1 MPENTHT
8 RFDSEGKAA
17 QDSTNLSHLPL
28 KNSKKRKR
36 HEVVPSDK
44 ANDASRGPSVRQ
56 TGTPIPTGTSSAAQI
71 RTYILTPSA
80 SDLKPK
86 TPDNAPSKHHHDPT
100 ASDSQLRLKNGQ
112 LQNGTGHKRNAQDL
126 IARAQALW
134 PKRKALPVWTHADT
148 IRGALQEKDILL
160 LVGETGS
167 GKSTQVPQMLIKQPW
182 FKDPVPQDNRGSR
195 IGGCIAVTE
204 PRRVAAITLAQRVAQ
219 EVGTTLGGS
228 KGKVGYSVRFD
239 TCAGPETRIKYLTEG
254 MLLQEM
260 LQDPWLRKYSAVVVD
275 EVHERGTNVDIV
287 LGFLKRMIV
296 DKEGLKERRGQPLK
310 VCVMS
315 ATAEVERIVEFFSEA
330 KISAM
335 TNGFHEKESMEEL
348 EERTAKQEADD
359 ESEWEG
365 IQSSED
371 EQEPCAVKDR
381 PAISNSTSVK
391 ESVNGTATNSEP
403 RPIRN
408 GELKA
413 NGVIKETVSSTTLS
427 TNETPAN
434 LEVCYIEG
442 RQYPVSINYAASP
455 ITDLMDG
462 YLRAVFQIHHSEP
475 MPGDMLVFVTGQEV
489 VERLEQLVR
498 EYASSL
504 PKDIPGML
512 VLPLFAALP
521 QAAQQRVFEPAPKGM
536 RKVILATNI
545 AETSVTISGVRFVID
560 CGMAKIK
567 HFRTRIGLES
577 LLVKPISKSSAIQ
590 RKGRAGREA
599 PGKCFR
605 LYTESFYLDLER
617 SNTPELLRSDLSH
630 AILVLKARGITDIF
644 SFPFLSPPSHASIAK
659 ALLMLYELGALSESG
674 SITKIGRRMAYLP
687 LSAPLSRT
695 LLAASDSVLDCLDE
709 AIDIVACLSV
719 ENIFL
724 TTSSLSDEQRDAATA
739 ARADILR
746 REGDHLTLLACI
758 RAYAA
763 EQSDRKSWCEARLI
777 SHRALRSVMDTRKQL
792 RAHFHLP
799 APAPDNSDTTTT
811 ATIVST
817 DLAERILMAFL
828 TGFKMN
834 TARLMPDGSY
844 RTLVAGSQVVAIH
857 PSSVLAGRKVE
868 CIMYNEFVF
877 TQKAWA
883 RGVSAIQ
890 MNWIG
895 KVFEPSR
902 NGAESLSEEDHSAD
916 AKTRMNG
923 YGDREYEE
931 PDDVVE
937 NNSR

>member
-1 MPENTHT
+1 MPEKTLR
-8 RFDSEGKAA
+8 RFDSEGEFPSE
-17 QDSTNLSHLPL
+17 STSLSHSPS

-44 ANDASRGPSVRQ
+44 SHDAGHWPSARQ
-56 TGTPIPTGTSSAAQI
+56 ADESTPTSTPLAAQI
-71 RTYILTPSA
+71 RTYILTPPA
-80 SDLKPK
+80 SDPQSIS
-86 TPDNAPSKHHHDPT
+86 PDNAPLTHHLDRT
-100 ASDSQLRLKNGQ
+100 VADSQSRLKTGK
-112 LQNGTGHKRNAQDL
+112 LQNGTGHKRDAQDL

-148 IRGALQEKDILL
+148 IRGALQEKNILL

-167 GKSTQVPQMLIKQPW
+167 GKSTQVPQMLMKQPW
-182 FKDPVPQDNRGSR
+182 FKNSVKQDNRGSQ

-239 TCAGPETRIKYLTEG
+239 SCAGPETKIKYLTEG

-260 LQDPWLRKYSAVVVD
+260 LQDPWLRRYSAVVVD
-275 EVHERGTNVDIV
+275 EVHERGANVDIV

-296 DKEGLKERRGQPLK
+296 DKEGFKERKGQPLK

-330 KISAM
+330 KPSAM
-335 TNGFHEKESMEEL
+335 TNGVHKKEAMEDQKEGI
-348 EERTAKQEADD
+348 AKQEADD

-365 IQSSED
+365 IQSSGD
-371 EQEPCAVKDR
+371 EREPCAVKDR
-381 PAISNSTSVK
+381 PPISNSICAK
-391 ESVNGTATNSEP
+391 ELVNGMATNP
-403 RPIRN
+403 KKQPIRN

-413 NGVIKETVSSTTLS
+413 NGVIKETVSSTTIS
-427 TNETPAN
+427 TNDTPAN

-442 RQYPVSINYAASP
+442 RQYPVSINYAANP

-462 YLRAVFQIHHSEP
+462 YLRAIFQIHHSEP
-475 MPGDMLVFVTGQEV
+475 MPGDILVFVTGQEV
-489 VERLEQLVR
+489 VERLEQLVK
-498 EYASSL
+498 EYALSL
-504 PKDIPGML
+504 PKDIPGMM

-521 QAAQQRVFEPAPKGM
+521 QAAQQRVFEPAPKGT

-644 SFPFLSPPSHASIAK
+644 SFPFLSPPPHASMAK

-674 SITKIGRRMAYLP
+674 SITKIGKRMAYLP

-709 AIDIVACLSV
+709 AIDIVACLFV

-724 TTSSLSDEQRDAATA
+724 TTSSHSDEQRDAATA
-739 ARADILR
+739 ARADIIR

-763 EQSDRKSWCEARLI
+763 EHSDRKSWCEARLI

-799 APAPDNSDTTTT
+799 ISAPINSDTKTT
-811 ATIVST
+811 ATILST

-844 RTLVAGSQVVAIH
+844 RTLVAGSQLVAIH
-857 PSSVLAGRKVE
+857 PSSVLVGRKVE

-890 MNWIG
+890 MDWIG
-895 KVFEPSR
+895 KVFEPSG
-902 NGAESLSEEDHSAD
+902 NGAESLSEGDSGD
-916 AKTRMNG
+916 YTKVKTNG
-923 YGDREYEE
+923 YGKREYEE